1 MAGAITP
8 AVFWSPETHATT
20 ILAEKVRRRRLTS
33 GDMLL
38 RAEGQKSTDL
48 SLFKTTMAKPF
59 KMLFTEPIIFLVAT
73 YIGVISGIL
82 CVSLYHPF
90 ILFIYFFCS
99 LPKLTVPRYL
109 YFGVCSILN

>member
-1 MAGAITP
+1 MAGTLTP

-20 ILAEKVRRRRLTS
+20 ILAGQVHRRRFTS

-38 RAEGQKSTDL
+38 RAEGQKSMDL

-82 CVSLYHPF
+82 CVSHFRPF
-90 ILFIYFFCS
+90 FVSPIKTNGI
-99 LPKLTVPRYL
+99 
-109 YFGVCSILN
+109 